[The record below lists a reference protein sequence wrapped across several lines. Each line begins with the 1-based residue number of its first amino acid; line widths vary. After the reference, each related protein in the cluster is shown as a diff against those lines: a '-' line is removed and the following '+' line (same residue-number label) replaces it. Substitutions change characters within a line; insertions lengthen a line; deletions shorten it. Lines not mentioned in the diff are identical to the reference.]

1 MPPATRI
8 PGPLQRFAAAPRR
21 AFTALLAIGLA
32 ALAIGWIAA
41 GEPAG
46 AGSSTYREAVV
57 GRPIRINPL
66 ATPSNQAEA
75 DLVALVFSG
84 LTRLRSDGSPEP
96 DLAER
101 WEVTPDQLT
110 YTFHLRPNVTWHD
123 GAAFDSADVAYT
135 IARIQSESFTGDPS
149 LRAQWEGV
157 QVFVDDATTVLIR
170 LPEPAADFLVRAA
183 VGLLPEHLASRMEAG
198 DGFNARPFE
207 REPVGAGPYRLATLT
222 QDRAVLHRNASYF
235 RGTPPISTLELRF
248 AETEAEQ
255 LEWLQAGTVDAA
267 LLPETVHAGS
277 IAALTE
283 DHHELTATRLAT
295 DDQTVLYLNNQRTS
309 LDART
314 RAALS
319 ASIDPTLVVTA
330 SGATQ
335 LPGAGVIPPDSW
347 LAPAP
352 EDVEVERP
360 SANDLWAAALWERG
374 PDGRLRRGG
383 VPLTLELVTNGEP
396 ARIALAEAVA
406 VQLTEVGVS
415 VEVITAPAQ
424 RVVADYLRT
433 GNYDLALFGWE
444 TPADPD
450 PYPAWH
456 TSQIGIG
463 NVASFS
469 DPEADA
475 LLEAARTTSDVGE
488 RRELY
493 ALFQARF
500 DELGGSLV
508 ISYPTMTYVHPTSL
522 AGFEP
527 VLLVTPTQRFQDV
540 DRWRLA
546 D

>member
-1 MPPATRI
+1 M
-8 PGPLQRFAAAPRR
+8 
-21 AFTALLAIGLA
+21 
-32 ALAIGWIAA
+32 
-41 GEPAG
+41 
-46 AGSSTYREAVV
+46 

-75 DLVALVFSG
+75 GIVALVFSG
-84 LTRLRSDGSPEP
+84 LMRLRADGSPEP

-135 IARIQSESFTGDPS
+135 IARIQSEAFTGDPS
-149 LRAQWEGV
+149 LQAQWEGV

-170 LPEPAADFLVRAA
+170 LPEPAADFLVRAT
-183 VGLLPEHLASRMEAG
+183 VGLLPQHLASQMEAG

-207 REPVGAGPYRLATLT
+207 REPVGTGPYRLATLS
-222 QDRAVLHRNASYF
+222 QDRATLHRSTSYF

-248 AETEAEQ
+248 AESEAEQ
-255 LEWLQAGTVDAA
+255 LEWLQAGDVDAA
-267 LLPETVHAGS
+267 LLAETVSAGA

-283 DHHELTATRLAT
+283 DHHELAAVRLST
-295 DDQTVLYLNNQRTS
+295 DDQTVLYLNNQRPA

-330 SGATQ
+330 GGTTQ
-335 LPGAGVIPPDSW
+335 QPGAGVIPPDSW

-352 EDVEVERP
+352 EDDKDDADTKP
-360 SANDLWAAALWERG
+360 NASDALTADDLWAAALWERG

-383 VPLTLELVTNGEP
+383 VPLTLELITNGEP
-396 ARIALAEAVA
+396 ARIALADAIA
-406 VQLTEVGVS
+406 AQLTEAGVT

-456 TSQIGIG
+456 TSQMGIG
-463 NVASFS
+463 NVAAFS

-500 DELGGSLV
+500 EELGASLV
-508 ISYPTMTYVHPTSL
+508 ISYPTMTYVHPASL

-527 VLLVTPTQRFQDV
+527 MLLVTPGHRFQDV

>member
-21 AFTALLAIGLA
+21 GFTALLAIGLA

-267 LLPETVHAGS
+267 LLPETVPAGS

-396 ARIALAEAVA
+396 ARIALAEAIA
-406 VQLTEVGVS
+406 AQLTEVGVS